1 MNCPR
6 CQTANAA
13 DAAFCGNC
21 GTRLAPAQAAAPSGY
36 EESAPGTPLGY
47 GPSAPAGQYQQPSAG
62 YPQGQYQPPAGGYQ
76 RAQYDAPAGGY
87 PQGQYESPSG
97 FPQGQQYQP
106 PAQGSYTPRPAGPS
120 FNFNL
125 NRLTRVDKI
134 VAIATLVTFISLWLP
149 WYSVS
154 VGGLDGSESISF
166 DATSWGHGWM
176 WLELLVAIALLV
188 YLVARTGW
196 DTLPFNLPVAHA
208 PLLIVGTGLQLLLVV
223 LDFAIIPY
231 GNEGMGWGWGAFIGL
246 IAALAAA
253 GPVIYPAVQSY
264 NASRNSAGPR
274 SY

>member
-6 CQTANAA
+6 CQTMNGP
-13 DAAFCGNC
+13 DAVFCGSC
-21 GTRLAPAQAAAPSGY
+21 GTRLAPAQAAPAPAGY
-36 EESAPGTPLGY
+36 EAPQPGTPLGY
-47 GPSAPAGQYQQPSAG
+47 GPPASAGQYQPASYQQAQYQPPAG
-62 YPQGQYQPPAGGYQ
+62 NPQGQYQPPAPGNH
-76 RAQYDAPAGGY
+76 A
-87 PQGQYESPSG
+87 
-97 FPQGQQYQP
+97 
-106 PAQGSYTPRPAGPS
+106 PRPAVPA

-134 VAIATLVTFISLWLP
+134 VAIATFVTFISLWLP

-154 VGGLDGSESISF
+154 VGSQSVSF

-176 WLELLVAIALLV
+176 WLELLVAIALLA
-188 YLVARTGW
+188 YFVARTGW
-196 DTLPFNLPVAHA
+196 DTLPFNLPIAHA
-208 PLLIVGTGLQLLLVV
+208 PLLIIGTGLQLLFVL

-246 IAALAAA
+246 IAAVAAA

-264 NASRNSAGPR
+264 RASRNAAGPR

>member
-6 CQTANAA
+6 CQNTNGP
-13 DAAFCGNC
+13 DAAFCGTC
-21 GTRLAPAQAAAPSGY
+21 GTRLEPAQAPAPGGY
-36 EESAPGTPLGY
+36 EAQAPGTPIGY
-47 GPSAPAGQYQQPSAG
+47 GPPASAGQYQAPAG
-62 YPQGQYQPPAGGYQ
+62 NPQGQYPPATGNPQGQYQPPVPGNYA
-76 RAQYDAPAGGY
+76 
-87 PQGQYESPSG
+87 
-97 FPQGQQYQP
+97 
-106 PAQGSYTPRPAGPS
+106 PRPAGPA

-134 VAIATLVTFISLWLP
+134 VAVATFVTFISLWLP

-154 VGGLDGSESISF
+154 VGTESVSF

-188 YLVARTGW
+188 YFVARTGW
-196 DTLPFNLPVAHA
+196 DTLPFSLPVAHA
-208 PLLIVGTGLQLLLVV
+208 PLLIIGTGIQLLLVL

-246 IAALAAA
+246 IAAVAAA

-264 NASRNSAGPR
+264 RASRNTAGPR